1 MGNQK
6 KYLLIYLC
14 ILCVVV
20 GSLVQLA
27 QADEQDTS
35 SINELG
41 SVLDQAEVDQ
51 MLAPIALYP
60 DTLLSHILVASTY
73 PLEVVQAARWRN
85 ANDSLDAEQAL
96 DYAETQDWDP
106 SVQALVPFNDLLQ
119 TLSDDLQWL
128 QQLGEA
134 FLFNE
139 EQVLSSIQTLRQKAY
154 ALGTLKD
161 NEYLDVEQ
169 QDSEIIIQPVQKEV
183 VYVPYY
189 DTRVVYGSWW
199 HHRQPHRWHRPIHS
213 VLVSGFYWSIGFHI
227 RPSFYFGGFYWP
239 KRHVFVDYNYRRH
252 STKHWSHHKT
262 KGQKVKVRESQRWA
276 HNTKH
281 RRGVQYHKN
290 GQKVVYVSNSKNGRS
305 TIVKDNTGG
314 NKSNKKRVIKYDNHS
329 QKEKLNSKRV
339 KTALQTKN
347 TQQDRSKNYAKS
359 KYQAQQKK
367 STVNHSNGNSHTSTN
382 RQVLTEKNKPK
393 PQQYAAHKANKVD
406 KSQSQTANYNRPK
419 QTKSTKQSNKSGS
432 AYSASKQ
439 TSKTSRSN
447 SNRQN
452 YKAQSKSRNVNNQRQ
467 SRNQQKH

>member
-60 DTLLSHILVASTY
+60 DTLLSHILVAATY

-85 ANDSLDAEQAL
+85 ANDTLDAEQAL

-119 TLSDDLQWL
+119 TLSGDLQWL

-134 FLFNE
+134 FLYNE

-154 ALGTLKD
+154 ALGTLRD

-199 HHRQPHRWHRPIHS
+199 HHSQPYRWHRPLHS

-227 RPSFYFGGFYWP
+227 RPSFYFGGFFWP
-239 KRHVFVDYNYRRH
+239 KRHVFADYNYRRH
-252 STKHWSHHKT
+252 STKYWSQHET
-262 KGQKVKVRESQRWA
+262 KSQKVKVRDSQRWT

-305 TIVKDNTGG
+305 AIVKDNTGG
-314 NKSNKKRVIKYDNHS
+314 NKNNKKRIIKYDNHS
-329 QKEKLNSKRV
+329 QNEKLNSKRV

-347 TQQDRSKNYAKS
+347 VKQDRSKNNAKS
-359 KYQAQQKK
+359 KYQSHQKK
-367 STVNHSNGNSHTSTN
+367 STVYQKNSKQHTSTN
-382 RQVLTEKNKPK
+382 KQVLTEKNKPK
-393 PQQYAAHKANKVD
+393 SQQYGTYKASKVD
-406 KSQSQTANYNRPK
+406 KSQSQTASYNRQN
-419 QTKSTKQSNKSGS
+419 QTKSTKQSYN
-432 AYSASKQ
+432 
-439 TSKTSRSN
+439 TSRAN
-447 SNRQN
+447 SNRQS
-452 YKAQSKSRNVNNQRQ
+452 YKAQNKSRNVNSYRQ
-467 SRNQQKH
+467 SRNQQKQ